1 MSCITAL
8 DPGMLRMYTVSDE
21 KDERV
26 ANASSQSMEWR
37 WSTHPLKLTA
47 KAPKNGWFQYYFP
60 IGKAYFQVPC

>member
-1 MSCITAL
+1 
-8 DPGMLRMYTVSDE
+8 MYTVSDE